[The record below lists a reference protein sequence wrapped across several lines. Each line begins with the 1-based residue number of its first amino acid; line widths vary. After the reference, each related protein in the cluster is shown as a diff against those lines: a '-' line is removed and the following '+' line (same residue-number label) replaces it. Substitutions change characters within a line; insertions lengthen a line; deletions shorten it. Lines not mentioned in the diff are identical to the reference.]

1 MAVHSV
7 RKLFVKCINNLALQC
22 CYLGIWLV
30 KSPVPI
36 ITVTVLV
43 LTNLTCSNVRKVW
56 PELKWP
62 FEQRREEVAM
72 VVVHYTVVEFI
83 HIFYTQLHIIRSN
96 SDEDHTRA
104 LNAGINDPPK
114 EWKWPRGHP
123 HQTWLRT
130 VENDLKHQNLGLWSA
145 RHRAYDRDQWRDI
158 VETATLLQWHATKR
172 WWWWNIYTDER
183 CIKLLAQCRLIAVTC
198 VVRWLDCCFEWFI
211 PIMYV

>member
-1 MAVHSV
+1 LAVHSV

-43 LTNLTCSNVRKVW
+43 LTDLTCSNVRKVW

-62 FEQRREEVAM
+62 FEQRPEEVAM

-83 HIFYTQLHIIRSN
+83 HIFYTQLHIIHSN

-130 VENDLKHQNLGLWSA
+130 VENDLKGSNIRTWDCGRPSTELMTVIFGVISWKPRLSCSGMLLS
-145 RHRAYDRDQWRDI
+145 DDDD
-158 VETATLLQWHATKR
+158 ETYTQMKDALSCLHNADWLQSPV
-172 WWWWNIYTDER
+172 
-183 CIKLLAQCRLIAVTC
+183 L
-198 VVRWLDCCFEWFI
+198 
-211 PIMYV
+211 